1 MPLFIRNLNET
12 SSSESKCEMFG
23 GFGFLIQAI
32 LGAAAFSILI
42 VKRFVEKPRRPWKIW
57 FYDVAKQIISS
68 LVLHLFNLIIS
79 AVLSNDENDADACVW
94 YFVTVVLDCTLGA
107 FLSYIFMWLVDGI
120 VSSSELEILK
130 TGLYYEE
137 YMEGNKKCYKLK
149 WKKYGAQL
157 GVWLV
162 VTLIVKLILL
172 IMLKICKL
180 FLVNLGGFFL
190 SPFSNAKLRLVMVM
204 IIFPVILNALYF
216 WVVDNILKL
225 KESDKDDVK
234 LNGEKKGEMN
244 DNNNINQNNI
254 NVEIN
259 QLKDRNINSSTD
271 INGNEDKLDEEQ

>member
-12 SSSESKCEMFG
+12 TSESKCEMFG

-42 VKRFVEKPRRPWKIW
+42 VKRYVEKPRRPWKIW

-94 YFVTVVLDCTLGA
+94 YFVTVTLDCTLGA

-162 VTLIVKLILL
+162 ITFIVKLILL

-190 SPFSNAKLRLVMVM
+190 SPFSNAKVRLVMVM

-234 LNGEKKGEMN
+234 LNGEKKGEKN
-244 DNNNINQNNI
+244 DGNNNI

-259 QLKDRNINSSTD
+259 QLKDKNISSSTD
-271 INGNEDKLDEEQ
+271 INANKIKLDEE